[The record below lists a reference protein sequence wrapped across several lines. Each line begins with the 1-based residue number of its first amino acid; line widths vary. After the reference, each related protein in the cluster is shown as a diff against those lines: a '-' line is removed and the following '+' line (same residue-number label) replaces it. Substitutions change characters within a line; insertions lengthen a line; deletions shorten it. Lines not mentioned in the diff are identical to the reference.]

1 MKALITGASSGIGQ
15 EIARELAARGYEL
28 ILVARRRDRLEALS
42 RALTVKCRIIEAD
55 LSDPEQCKMLYCRA
69 RSEDVDIL
77 VNNAG
82 FGLCGPFAVTSLDRD
97 LEMIRTNIIAV
108 HILTKLF
115 LHDFRIKNH
124 GYILNVASSAGF
136 TAGPLMATY
145 YATKS
150 YVLRLTEAIREE
162 LRREGSA
169 VQISALCPGPVNTE
183 FNDVA
188 EVRFSLPGMSAKTCA
203 KIAVRD
209 MLRGRPIII
218 PGIGMKATIAAHR
231 LAPEWLLPRIT
242 YHIQHNKISRKRKK
256 K

>member
-69 RSEDVDIL
+69 RSEDLDIL

-97 LEMIRTNIIAV
+97 LEMIRTNIVAV

-136 TAGPLMATY
+136 MAGPLMATY

-183 FNDVA
+183 FNNVA
-188 EVRFSLPGMSAKTCA
+188 EVKFSLPGMNAKTCA
-203 KIAVRD
+203 KVAVRE
-209 MLRGRPIII
+209 MLRGRPVIV
-218 PGIGMKATIAAHR
+218 PGIGMKATIAARR

-242 YHIQHNKISRKRKK
+242 YHIQHNKISRKGKK